1 MTTIVGQHGCKADA
15 KGRINI
21 PTALKNKLLPFMND
35 EFVIKRAV
43 FKDCLELHPKVLFD
57 EVMQKVMQKVMRKGG
72 RGKQF
77 DVFLMKFTAGLK
89 EVPIDPDTGRLQ
101 IPKDL
106 FDFAGL
112 DKEVVLNAQHDKI
125 EIWDKDKYESVLE
138 SMTDLEY
145 EAMAEDI
152 FDADE

>member
-43 FKDCLELHPKVLFD
+43 FKQCLELHPKVKFD
-57 EVMQKVMQKVMRKGG
+57 EVMDKVMKKGG
-72 RGKQF
+72 KGKQF

-89 EVPIDPDTGRLQ
+89 EVPIDSDTGRLQ

-106 FDFAGL
+106 FDFADI

-125 EIWDKDKYESVLE
+125 EIWNKDKYEFVLE
-138 SMTDLEY
+138 SMSDKEY
-145 EAMAEDI
+145 EAMAENI
-152 FDADE
+152 FDGDE

>member
-1 MTTIVGQHGCKADA
+1 VTTIVGQHGCKADA

-43 FKDCLELHPKVLFD
+43 FKQCLELHPKVKFD
-57 EVMQKVMQKVMRKGG
+57 EVMAKVMKKGG
-72 RGKQF
+72 KGKQF

-106 FDFAGL
+106 FDFAEI

-125 EIWDKDKYESVLE
+125 EIWNKDKYEFVLE
-138 SMTDLEY
+138 SMSDQEY

-152 FDADE
+152 FDGDE

>member
-21 PTALKNKLLPFMND
+21 PTALKNKLLPFMNE

-43 FKDCLELHPKVLFD
+43 FKHCLELHPKVKFD
-57 EVMQKVMQKVMRKGG
+57 EVMQKVMRKGG

-89 EVPIDPDTGRLQ
+89 EVPIDMDTGRLQ

-106 FDFAGL
+106 FDFAEL

-125 EIWDKDKYESVLE
+125 EIWDKDKYEAVLD
-138 SMTDLEY
+138 SMTDQEY

>member
-1 MTTIVGQHGCKADA
+1 VTTIVGQHGCKADA

-43 FKDCLELHPKVLFD
+43 FKQCLELHPKVKFD
-57 EVMQKVMQKVMRKGG
+57 EVMDKVMKKGG
-72 RGKQF
+72 KGKQF

-89 EVPIDPDTGRLQ
+89 EVPIDSDTGRLQ

-106 FDFAGL
+106 FDFADI

-125 EIWDKDKYESVLE
+125 EIWNKDKYEFVLE
-138 SMTDLEY
+138 SMSDKEY
-145 EAMAEDI
+145 EAMAENI
-152 FDADE
+152 FDGDE

>member
-1 MTTIVGQHGCKADA
+1 
-15 KGRINI
+15 
-21 PTALKNKLLPFMND
+21 MNE

-43 FKDCLELHPKVLFD
+43 FKDCLELHPKVKFD
-57 EVMQKVMQKVMRKGG
+57 EVMQKVMRKGG

-89 EVPIDPDTGRLQ
+89 EVPIDADTGRLQ

-106 FDFAGL
+106 FEFAGI

-125 EIWDKDKYESVLE
+125 EIWNKDKYESVLD
-138 SMTDLEY
+138 SMSDEDY